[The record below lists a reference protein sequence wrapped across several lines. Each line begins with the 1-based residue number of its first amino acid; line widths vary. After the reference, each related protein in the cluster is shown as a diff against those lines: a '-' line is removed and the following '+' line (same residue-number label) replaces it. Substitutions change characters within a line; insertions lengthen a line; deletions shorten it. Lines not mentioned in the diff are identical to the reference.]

1 MKRAVP
7 AIVAG
12 LTLIA
17 HPQGNAF
24 TSGSQTETPSSIQS
38 QERTEKNR
46 HYARWNLAEDI
57 RTTGN
62 QIGFNQGAG
71 GVWYFMTSAGV
82 THNPLIYRFIRHF
95 NAPALAF
102 GGGITIPEGFSC
114 WQEADVLPDVCFN
127 FTDHPVTLESFDV
140 PPQTVDMH
148 PTPDGFSIV
157 AWKSPLTGIVGI
169 RGSFTDLD
177 PNCGNGVLW
186 SIDKNARTL
195 LSGDLYNGASQRF
208 SPRVRVDQDDVL
220 YFIVDAKNSDFC
232 GDSTSLDVTIYQR
245 Q

>member
-1 MKRAVP
+1 
-7 AIVAG
+7 
-12 LTLIA
+12 
-17 HPQGNAF
+17 
-24 TSGSQTETPSSIQS
+24 
-38 QERTEKNR
+38 
-46 HYARWNLAEDI
+46 
-57 RTTGN
+57 
-62 QIGFNQGAG
+62 
-71 GVWYFMTSAGV
+71 
-82 THNPLIYRFIRHF
+82 
-95 NAPALAF
+95 
-102 GGGITIPEGFSC
+102 
-114 WQEADVLPDVCFN
+114 
-127 FTDHPVTLESFDV
+127 VTLESFDV

>member
-1 MKRAVP
+1 MKRAVA

-38 QERTEKNR
+38 QERPEKNG
-46 HYARWNLAEDI
+46 HHARWNLAEDI

-114 WQEADVLPDVCFN
+114 WQEADVLPDV
-127 FTDHPVTLESFDV
+127 
-140 PPQTVDMH
+140 
-148 PTPDGFSIV
+148 
-157 AWKSPLTGIVGI
+157 
-169 RGSFTDLD
+169 
-177 PNCGNGVLW
+177 
-186 SIDKNARTL
+186 
-195 LSGDLYNGASQRF
+195 
-208 SPRVRVDQDDVL
+208 
-220 YFIVDAKNSDFC
+220 
-232 GDSTSLDVTIYQR
+232 
-245 Q
+245 